1 MSSPPPGLSP
11 ALFAQ
16 HSRGLERSLL
26 ALKESRTQM
35 LTQEPKSNLGDV
47 HPTMARCRGL
57 LWAWEQEAG
66 RAEVCGHACTPAGA
80 SPQSSPSILMVCTE
94 CWAGP
99 RPASPSPSAR
109 GFLEAA
115 KPHMHPLACKPAPP
129 LPRPLAPTRLPS
141 AARGAHGKRAIFL
154 LASEPLLSVDS
165 RRRPLEGVN
174 RVLNLFL
181 NFIMQFIK
189 FSV

>member
-1 MSSPPPGLSP
+1 
-11 ALFAQ
+11 
-16 HSRGLERSLL
+16 
-26 ALKESRTQM
+26 M
-35 LTQEPKSNLGDV
+35 LTQEPKSNLGDA
-47 HPTMARCRGL
+47 HPAMARCRGL

-66 RAEVCGHACTPAGA
+66 RAEVCG
-80 SPQSSPSILMVCTE
+80 
-94 CWAGP
+94 
-99 RPASPSPSAR
+99 
-109 GFLEAA
+109 
-115 KPHMHPLACKPAPP
+115 PHPPAP
-129 LPRPLAPTRLPS
+129 APTRLPS